1 MHFNVQYKQLIGL
14 FMEKEKYGKMRKSM
28 FLLAV
33 FGLFSIALPTLAL
46 TEQEESVS
54 PASPSL
60 KWSGYAQV
68 RYTRWDSGI
77 DGFLVRRARFTVKG
91 EFLKNFSFKIQVGA
105 RRSPILLDAVIEIT
119 SIPYAKLSFGQF
131 KVPFSLDNLTSSSA
145 LDLVNRTRTVR
156 TLCPGQDIAS
166 AGRDI
171 GVTVSGKFSMLE
183 YTLGVFNGSG
193 INQVDTNDQKDIAG
207 RLVFRPIE
215 SLAFGV
221 SQYIGD
227 QRPFAFDSHVNRD
240 RTGVDVF
247 FSKGQAFIKGEYIF
261 AKDDLARR
269 EGWYFR
275 GAYFFI
281 PEKLQALINY
291 DSYDRDLDLAANRIK
306 IITVG
311 LNWYFSGRTKLQ
323 INYENIKDDLAG
335 TTENVFLAQFQVYLE
350 K

>member
-1 MHFNVQYKQLIGL
+1 L
-14 FMEKEKYGKMRKSM
+14 EKEKNGKMRKSV
-28 FLLAV
+28 FLLVV

-46 TEQEESVS
+46 AEQEESVT

-60 KWSGYAQV
+60 KWSSYAQV
-68 RYTRWDSGI
+68 RYTRWDSGT
-77 DGFLVRRARFTVKG
+77 DGFLIRRARFTLKG
-91 EFLKNFSFKIQVGA
+91 ELLKNFNFKLQVGA
-105 RRSPILLDAVIEIT
+105 RRSPILLDAVVEIS

-156 TLCPGQDIAS
+156 ALCPGQDIGS

-171 GVTVSGKFSMLE
+171 GVTASGKFSILE
-183 YTLGVFNGSG
+183 YTVGVFNGSG

-207 RLVFRPIE
+207 RLVFRPIK
-215 SLAFGV
+215 SLAIGV

-227 QRPFAFDSHVNRD
+227 QRPFASDSHVNRD

-247 FSKGQAFIKGEYIF
+247 FSKGPAFIKGEYIF
-261 AKDDLARR
+261 AKDDLVRR
-269 EGWYFR
+269 EGWYVR
-275 GAYFFI
+275 GAYFLI

-291 DSYDRDLDLAANRIK
+291 DYYDRDLDLAANQLK

-311 LNWYFSGRTKLQ
+311 LNWYFSGKTKLQ
-323 INYENIKDDLAG
+323 INYENHRDDLGG
-335 TTENVFLAQFQVYLE
+335 TTDNVFLAQFQVYLE